1 LHNVL
6 HYDFANKFNS
16 ANEVLTLFFL
26 KIISKNF
33 KLTNRLFLFM
43 CRMFAYVGESQ
54 KDIESLFNSL
64 KASSKNDVLTRDT
77 MFTETGGDT

>member
-1 LHNVL
+1 
-6 HYDFANKFNS
+6 
-16 ANEVLTLFFL
+16 
-26 KIISKNF
+26 
-33 KLTNRLFLFM
+33 M